1 MERRN
6 ELIAEHARL
15 EQERLAEAARLAA
28 MQAETAR
35 IKAETA
41 RLKAEKEAI
50 EFSRRQRENANQ

>member
-50 EFSRRQRENANQ
+50 EFLRRQRENQ